1 MLFDKNTLVSS
12 FGCHIVIGQ
21 MCLST

>member
-1 MLFDKNTLVSS
+1 MLFDKSTPVIS
-12 FGCHIVIGQ
+12 FGYHIVIGQ

>member
-1 MLFDKNTLVSS
+1 MLFNKSTPVIS

>member
-1 MLFDKNTLVSS
+1 MLFDKSTPVIR

-21 MCLST
+21 MCPST